1 MPRRSTSTETVET
14 VEAVEPEVV
23 TPEEESAPV
32 ETVETDDQ
40 RRAAEKR
47 AAAHA
52 DAEGRDP
59 YIGALLDERRGYV
72 VRGLDDRVAQVD
84 EQLALRGYQ
93 P

>member
-1 MPRRSTSTETVET
+1 MPRRSTEPQPETVEDTAPDAT
-14 VEAVEPEVV
+14 VEA
-23 TPEEESAPV
+23 EESA
-32 ETVETDDQ
+32 TDPEGFTEDQ

-52 DAEGRDP
+52 DAKGRDP

>member
-1 MPRRSTSTETVET
+1 MPRRSTEPQPETVEDVAPDAT
-14 VEAVEPEVV
+14 VEA
-23 TPEEESAPV
+23 EESA
-32 ETVETDDQ
+32 TDPEGFTEDQ